1 MYTGKPCPQGTRNHT
16 WTNRLKF
23 WQGFVNNWY
32 TNAKQFPIVLMKQI
46 VAYCD
51 KTEQKTQKDINE
63 TKAILKKQL
72 KKQDYEEIKNTITFS
87 KTATKK
93 LLQQRKLKNFSSVKH
108 KRKSAVKT
116 IANNNKEGSW
126 TTEEQP
132 RPTKPN
138 YAQVLTLIYMCVC
151 VWGGGGEG
159 GNFTPP

>member
-16 WTNRLKF
+16 WTNRLKL

-93 LLQQRKLKNFSSVKH
+93 L
-108 KRKSAVKT
+108 
-116 IANNNKEGSW
+116 
-126 TTEEQP
+126 
-132 RPTKPN
+132 
-138 YAQVLTLIYMCVC
+138 
-151 VWGGGGEG
+151 
-159 GNFTPP
+159 